1 MGKGINNMTIEVALL
16 LSIAS
21 FSFAVYQG
29 IANMK
34 RNQKT
39 DDKSEA
45 TQLTTVIVK
54 LENIEG
60 GISDIKKD
68 INSVKND
75 VREDRE
81 RIVKLEAKMDICL
94 PHCSGL
100 KGDL

>member
-1 MGKGINNMTIEVALL
+1 M
-16 LSIAS
+16 
-21 FSFAVYQG
+21 YQG
-29 IANMK
+29 ISNMK

-60 GISDIKKD
+60 GISDIKKE

-94 PHCSGL
+94 KHCTTGL
-100 KGDL
+100 KGENE